1 MDRKFSMNL
10 SWPTESGDRE
20 DEYQKW
26 IRICQKANIGCIR
39 VFLVPWGINPF
50 ESNDD
55 LNLLCRI
62 IQKAQEACIEV
73 VLVIDTYVNYVMHTY
88 RDFVD
93 CEYSWNTNS
102 FSSNRSLRTFLSE
115 DGKTRYLEKV
125 TEILRVIEP
134 YRNVKRLEL
143 CNEIDQI
150 GSNRKRIVGWI
161 NNSITEL
168 QKIFG
173 GRFEFH
179 VSISNH
185 REYCYF
191 KKMVNCRCDIHTYRF
206 PYNTALE
213 NYKYLSS
220 NYPDAWISEFA
231 YYSDFAYSETIES
244 KVYFSAMILRAY
256 FERCSDFPAP
266 WWWEK
271 ILSDPAYMSIYDY
284 IITIDTLLTRKQT
297 GAFEFKELEK
307 KKQDVK
313 LKNKIQYR
321 LSVLKQNPFYIIQEF
336 PAIRKYMHKK
346 LHPQYNHSYAAE
358 EYESNSG
365 DLYIILETYVPI
377 EVTCNP
383 ERESGA
389 LIKCIDLIR
398 DQKMIPIKVDDT
410 QYLQEGTYL
419 FVVQK

>member
-10 SWPTESGDRE
+10 SWPIEFSDCE
-20 DEYQKW
+20 KEYQKW
-26 IRICQKANIGCIR
+26 IGICQKANIGCIR
-39 VFLVPWGINPF
+39 VFLVPWGINPT

-55 LNLLCRI
+55 INLLCRI
-62 IQKAQEACIEV
+62 IQRAQEAFIEV

-88 RDFVD
+88 RDFIN
-93 CEYSWNTNS
+93 CEYGWASNNS
-102 FSSNRSLRTFLSE
+102 SKNKSLGTFLSE

-125 TEILRVIEP
+125 TEVLRVMEP
-134 YRNVKRLEL
+134 YKNVNRIEL

-150 GSNRKRIVGWI
+150 ESNRKRIVCWI
-161 NNSITEL
+161 NNSIKEL

-173 GRFEFH
+173 NRFEYH

-185 REYCYF
+185 QEYCYF
-191 KKMVNCRCDIHTYRF
+191 EKMVNCRCDIHTYRF

-213 NYKYLSS
+213 NYEYLSS
-220 NYPDAWISEFA
+220 NYPHAWISEFA

-256 FERCSDFPAP
+256 FERCVDFPAP

-271 ILSDPAYMSIYDY
+271 ILSDPLYMSIYDY
-284 IITIDTLLTRKQT
+284 INTLDTLLNRKQIRV
-297 GAFEFKELEK
+297 FEFKELEK
-307 KKQDVK
+307 MKQDAK

-321 LSVLKQNPFYIIQEF
+321 LSVLRKKPNYIIQEF
-336 PAIRKYMHKK
+336 PAIRKYLQKK
-346 LHPQYNHSYAAE
+346 LHPQYNHSYATAG
-358 EYESNSG
+358 YESNSG
-365 DLYIILETYVPI
+365 DLHIILETYVPI
-377 EVTCNP
+377 EVTCNL
-383 ERESGA
+383 EKESGA

-398 DQKMIPIKVDDT
+398 NQKMIPIKLDDT

-419 FVVQK
+419 FVVRK